1 MLYFPMIFEQV
12 LMGYVYSSGMKDALR
27 SLAFQQPNLRR
38 LNLKQQKLADKLLAE
53 GVKGNKLLHEGEE
66 YDLPPEREQQ
76 RILVLQLTEKI

>member
-1 MLYFPMIFEQV
+1 
-12 LMGYVYSSGMKDALR
+12 MGYVYSSGMQAALR
-27 SLAFQQPNLRR
+27 RIANQNPNLSR
-38 LNLKQQKLADKLLAE
+38 LTFSQQRLADKLLAE